1 MIDILLSLIAPHLCF
16 GCGKNGT
23 LLCHNCK
30 YDIINQDFMSCIGC
44 GRSTSSTI
52 CSICHLPYE
61 KAWCVGE
68 RSGSLE
74 ALINN
79 YKFENA
85 RAAHLSL
92 ADLLHTTLPIL
103 PPEVIIVPV
112 PTVSSHI
119 RQRGYDHTWLVAA
132 RLAKLRG
139 HTVQS
144 LIERQTSTKQRGVN
158 RRQRMKQAKEA
169 FTVRKLIN
177 PTLPYL
183 LVDDV
188 VTTGA
193 TLHYAARA
201 LRDAGATIVWVA
213 VVARQPLD

>member
-1 MIDILLSLIAPHLCF
+1 MIDMLLSFLAPHPCS

-23 LLCHNCK
+23 LLCDNCK
-30 YDIINQDFMSCIGC
+30 YDIRNQDFMSCIGC
-44 GRSTSSTI
+44 GRPTSLTI
-52 CSICHLPYE
+52 CSACDVPYE

-85 RAAHLSL
+85 RAAYLALS
-92 ADLLHTTLPIL
+92 DLLYITVPFLPTGT
-103 PPEVIIVPV
+103 IIVPV
-112 PTVSSHI
+112 PTVSSHV
-119 RQRGYDHTWLVAA
+119 RQRGYDHTRFVANHF
-132 RLAKLRG
+132 AKRRG
-139 HTVQS
+139 HTVR
-144 LIERQTSTKQRGVN
+144 LLVERQTTTKQRGTN

-169 FTVRKLIN
+169 FVVRRSID
-177 PTLPYL
+177 PTTPYL
-183 LVDDV
+183 LIDDV

-193 TLHYAARA
+193 TLHYAAQA